1 MKRRIRVKSR
11 KYLTGGDWVRS
22 VINEEETVA
31 KLKLKVRFDYKGWA
45 KQNRFPFKSKSVEE
59 VAEQIREQQVALLR
73 NVPVQGIHIDEIIM
87 NVDVYTVYD
96 ELRGVSVGYA
106 PVWIEFTADTIED
119 AVHFI
124 MKEEFRKVEII
135 EPEQLSLKK
144 LDIERLLFR
153 VNEELKAYK
162 AYVDKRLEYWK

>member
-1 MKRRIRVKSR
+1 M
-11 KYLTGGDWVRS
+11 RS
-22 VINEEETVA
+22 VINEEDTVG
-31 KLKLKVRFDYKGWA
+31 KLKLRVRFDYKGWA
-45 KQNRFPFKSKSVEE
+45 KQNRFPFRSKSVEE
-59 VAEQIREQQVALLR
+59 IAEQTREQKVALLR
-73 NVPVQGIHIDEIIM
+73 NVPVQGIQVDDIIM
-87 NVDVYTVYD
+87 NDEVYTVYD
-96 ELRGVSVGYA
+96 ELRGVSAGYA

-135 EPEQLSLKK
+135 EPSQLTLSK

-162 AYVDKRLEYWK
+162 AYLDKKLEYWK

>member
-1 MKRRIRVKSR
+1 
-11 KYLTGGDWVRS
+11 
-22 VINEEETVA
+22 
-31 KLKLKVRFDYKGWA
+31 
-45 KQNRFPFKSKSVEE
+45 VEE
-59 VAEQIREQQVALLR
+59 IAEQTREQKVALLR
-73 NVPVQGIHIDEIIM
+73 NVPVQGIQVDDIIM
-87 NVDVYTVYD
+87 NDEVYTVYD

-135 EPEQLSLKK
+135 EPSQLTLSK

-162 AYVDKRLEYWK
+162 AYLDKKLEYWK

>member
-1 MKRRIRVKSR
+1 M
-11 KYLTGGDWVRS
+11 RS
-22 VINEEETVA
+22 IIKEEETVG
-31 KLKLKVRFDYKGWA
+31 KLKLRVRFDYKGWA

-59 VAEQIREQQVALLR
+59 VAEQIREQKVALLR
-73 NVPVQGIHIDEIIM
+73 NVPVQGIRIDDIIM
-87 NVDVYTVYD
+87 SGDVYTVFD
-96 ELRGVSVGYA
+96 EIRGIPVGYA

-135 EPEQLSLKK
+135 EPDQLTLNKI
-144 LDIERLLFR
+144 DIERLLFR

-162 AYVDKRLEYWK
+162 AYLDKKMEYWK

>member
-1 MKRRIRVKSR
+1 M
-11 KYLTGGDWVRS
+11 RS
-22 VINEEETVA
+22 VINEEDTVG
-31 KLKLKVRFDYKGWA
+31 KLKLRVRFDYKGWA
-45 KQNRFPFKSKSVEE
+45 KQNRFPFRSKSVEE
-59 VAEQIREQQVALLR
+59 IAEQTREQKVALLR
-73 NVPVQGIHIDEIIM
+73 NVPVQGIQVDDIIM
-87 NVDVYTVYD
+87 NDEVYTVYD

-135 EPEQLSLKK
+135 EPSQLTLSK

-162 AYVDKRLEYWK
+162 AYLDKNLSTGNDR

>member
-1 MKRRIRVKSR
+1 M
-11 KYLTGGDWVRS
+11 RS
-22 VINEEETVA
+22 VINEEDTVG
-31 KLKLKVRFDYKGWA
+31 KLKLRVRFDYKGWA
-45 KQNRFPFKSKSVEE
+45 IQNRFPFRSKSVEE
-59 VAEQIREQQVALLR
+59 IAEQTREQKVALLR
-73 NVPVQGIHIDEIIM
+73 NVPVQGIQVDDIIM
-87 NVDVYTVYD
+87 NDEVYTVYD

-135 EPEQLSLKK
+135 EPSQLTLSK

-162 AYVDKRLEYWK
+162 AYLDKKLEYWK